1 MVTPCFVNNAIPE
14 LNERQTPVQGA
25 VRNSVI
31 STFAPQDQNL
41 LRHNWTLT
49 PALGHISKTSAPL
62 EKFPKQ
68 EKFSHSKIFCP
79 AQVKAHTRNSG
90 EIKRSQHLHRC
101 ALYVGLVLC
110 ASP

>member
-1 MVTPCFVNNAIPE
+1 MSDEYNGSMLSAGF
-14 LNERQTPVQGA
+14 ERDLDLSSGSMD
-25 VRNSVI
+25 R
-31 STFAPQDQNL
+31 L
-41 LRHNWTLT
+41 LLHRLASHY
-49 PALGHISKTSAPL
+49 APL
-62 EKFPKQ
+62 EKFPKHK
-68 EKFSHSKIFCP
+68 KFSHSKIFCP